1 VLIGDGAGT
10 LRRVSPAI
18 STGVFTPG
26 AVAAGDFNDD
36 GALDVATADTQAS
49 KFAVL
54 VGDGAG
60 HLQMVE
66 TPVSTGGTGLA
77 GGLREVL
84 RVGDFNG
91 DGRPDAVIA
100 NVNDGTVAVLLNQFA
115 YARPRGATPV
125 YASLVPAYEPCTTG
139 NRAHGAPLSFPSCAS
154 PQQASGQL
162 TVGTGDANGHGAKS
176 IGSVALN
183 ALAADVRIATSI
195 TDVRTRSDL
204 SAYTG
209 SVQTALTLRLTER
222 VSTPGGDEPQTTQ
235 DFPFRVPVSCA
246 ATADATV
253 GSTCSLTTTANTI
266 MPGAVAGSKRS
277 IWALDRIQVYDA
289 GPDGDVSTAG
299 DNALFETQGLFV
311 P

>member
-1 VLIGDGAGT
+1 
-10 LRRVSPAI
+10 
-18 STGVFTPG
+18 VFTPG

-66 TPVSTGGTGLA
+66 TPISTGGTGLA
-77 GGLREVL
+77 SGLREVL

-91 DGRPDAVIA
+91 DDRPDAVVA

-125 YASLVPAYEPCTTG
+125 FASLVPAYEPCTTP
-139 NRAHGAPLSFPSCAS
+139 NRTHGAPLGFPSCAS
-154 PQQASGQL
+154 PDQASGQL

-176 IGSVALN
+176 IGSVTLDAV
-183 ALAADVRIATSI
+183 AADVRIATSI
-195 TDVRTRSDL
+195 TDVRTQSDL

-222 VSTPGGDEPQTTQ
+222 VPAPGGDEPQTTQ
-235 DFPFRVPVSCA
+235 DFPFRVTVSCA
-246 ATADATV
+246 ATTDTTV

-266 MPGAVAGSKRS
+266 TPGAVAGSKRS
-277 IWALDRIQVYDA
+277 IWALDRIRVYDA

-299 DNALFETQGLFV
+299 DNTLFETQGLFV